1 MFSTDRQTHRRIFLE
16 AWRKANAQEPLEPLE
31 SQLVELMRRH
41 PEYRPFLEGGE
52 RALDQDFPPELG
64 QTNPFLHLGLHLAI
78 LEQLSLDQPR
88 GIRDRYQRLLAR
100 LGDPHQVEH
109 AIMECLAEALWR
121 VQHHRLPFDEAG
133 YLDCIARLE
142 HKG

>member
-16 AWRKANAQEPLEPLE
+16 AWRKAKAQAPLGPIE
-31 SQLVELMRRH
+31 SQIVELMRRH
-41 PEYRPFLEGGE
+41 PEYWPFLEDGT

-78 LEQLSLDQPR
+78 LEQLSIDQPR
-88 GIRDRYQRLLAR
+88 GIRERYQRLLTH

-109 AIMECLAEALWR
+109 AIMECLAESLWR
-121 VQHHRLPFDEAG
+121 VQHQRLPFDEAG
-133 YLDCIARLE
+133 YLDCIDHREVRA
-142 HKG
+142 